1 MAVRRWVVVS
11 ILLMHTFA
19 GAQDWFPFP
28 VEVWDPPFDVSSPRK
43 QQDYVPLGEAT
54 GDWRIGVSFP
64 HMKDA
69 YWLAVNYGIVDEAR
83 RLGVGLDL
91 VQAGGYEH
99 LDRQIEQIREQAA
112 SGIDGVVIA
121 SISLSGMDTLV
132 ADLARAGIPVIDAV
146 NGMNSDHLAAKS
158 LVSFGEMGG
167 LAGSYLAE
175 RHQGPGDTA
184 RVAWFPGPE
193 AAGWVQ
199 DGNEGFMKAVEAAAI
214 EVVATRY
221 GDTGRKAQ
229 EALLNEVLDADEDL
243 DYIVGTAVT
252 AEAAV
257 TILRNRGLSDRVQ
270 VISYYL
276 TPGVYRGIRRGRI
289 LASPTDSAVIQG
301 RIAVDQ
307 LVRVLEGKPVLRH
320 VGPRL
325 RIIDQQNIGSFD
337 RGTSLAPSGFRPT
350 YTIN

>member
-1 MAVRRWVVVS
+1 MRWTMTA
-11 ILLMHTFA
+11 ICLLATA
-19 GAQDWFPFP
+19 TWAQEWFPFP
-28 VEVWDPPFDVSSPRK
+28 VQVWDPPFAMDSPR
-43 QQDYVPLGEAT
+43 QDLDYVPLPEAE
-54 GDWRIGVSFP
+54 GKWRIAVSFP

-69 YWLAVNYGIVDEAR
+69 YWLAVNYGVVDEAR
-83 RLGVGLDL
+83 RLGIGLDL

-99 LDRQIEQIREQAA
+99 LDRQIEQVREAA
-112 SGIDGVVIA
+112 AKGIDGVVIGA
-121 SISLSGMDTLV
+121 ISLTGLDTLV
-132 ADLARAGIPVIDAV
+132 ARLASEGIPVVDAV
-146 NGMNSDHLAAKS
+146 NGMDCDHLAAKS
-158 LVSFGEMGG
+158 LVSFGEMGA
-167 LAGSYLAE
+167 LAGSYIAT
-175 RHQGPGDTA
+175 RHGAGSDTV

-199 DGNEGFMKAVEAAAI
+199 AGNEGFRSALAEAAV

-229 EALLNEVLDADEDL
+229 EALLNEVLDARDDI

-257 TILRNRGLSDRVQ
+257 TILRNRGLSDRVR
-270 VISYYL
+270 VLSYYL
-276 TPGVYRGIRRGRI
+276 TPGVFRGIRRGRI

-307 LVRVLEGKPVLRH
+307 LVRILEGKPVLRH

-325 RIIDQQNIGSFD
+325 QIIDQQNIRTFD

>member
-193 AAGWVQ
+193 AAGWVLL
-199 DGNEGFMKAVEAAAI
+199 
-214 EVVATRY
+214 
-221 GDTGRKAQ
+221 
-229 EALLNEVLDADEDL
+229 ALLAPASFSLVTVFAGKFRPPDAPSATLACGLLLGSAVLLVPVMFGTGQLYLFPGPSLSGDL
-243 DYIVGTAVT
+243 TLLYASLLSVLIFYVFLEMVRLAGPVFATQHNYIAVLAGFGWGALIFGEAHSVYIWGATALMFAGLT
-252 AEAAV
+252 LHTLSARRAARAAEA
-257 TILRNRGLSDRVQ
+257 
-270 VISYYL
+270 
-276 TPGVYRGIRRGRI
+276 
-289 LASPTDSAVIQG
+289 
-301 RIAVDQ
+301 
-307 LVRVLEGKPVLRH
+307 
-320 VGPRL
+320 
-325 RIIDQQNIGSFD
+325 
-337 RGTSLAPSGFRPT
+337 
-350 YTIN
+350 